1 LAGVGRK
8 LRIAS
13 RYTLTMASDKPCKG
27 IANFSHKGTIKT
39 PKHKQLK
46 ESETVEVFGEMKL

>member
-1 LAGVGRK
+1 
-8 LRIAS
+8 
-13 RYTLTMASDKPCKG
+13 MASDKPCKG